1 MPENLVDK
9 EKVST
14 FALAFGKDAKR
25 SVGREQ
31 GAKVR
36 RDLKKKLTKNFVS
49 SEKGRNFALAFK
61 GKQLKRR
68 EH

>member
-31 GAKVR
+31 GAKVL
-36 RDLKKKLTKNFVS
+36 RDLKKVDENFVS
-49 SEKGRNFALAFK
+49 SEKGCNFALAFK